1 MTLFETGIRPKI
13 DEYLDNK
20 AKEKRDYGDY
30 WSASSA
36 GYCQRKNIFDRL
48 KIPHTSD
55 DPRKQRV
62 FEVGHIF
69 HEWMQR
75 ITRDANNIL
84 TLAQEIELQDEK
96 LMIRG
101 HVDDLLFITPA
112 GASRDLNSNV
122 ILYDY
127 KTQNSRAFTWQKDK
141 PISYFHKMQL
151 GTYMMMLRSG
161 SGRERMLHHG
171 DRIDKA
177 IDNLTEGRILK
188 ISKDDLRMAE
198 VVLYW
203 DEKLESQIKTYW
215 REQNEAWEKYK
226 NSGQLPVCTC
236 ADHENGFMASEKYN
250 PYFFNGQPCSIEW
263 LRQNEKPVGSEQ

>member
-20 AKEKRDYGDY
+20 SKERRDYGEY

-48 KIPHTSD
+48 QIPHTTD
-55 DPRKQRV
+55 DPRKLRV

-69 HEWMQR
+69 HEWIQR
-75 ITRDANNIL
+75 ITRDADNIM
-84 TLAQEIELQDEK
+84 TLAQEIELRDEE

-101 HVDDLLFITPA
+101 HIDDLLFITPK
-112 GASRDLNSNV
+112 GADSDLNSKV

-141 PISYFHKMQL
+141 PISYFHRMQL
-151 GTYMMMLRSG
+151 GTYMLMLRANPSHEG
-161 SGRERMLHHG
+161 IKKHGARM
-171 DRIDKA
+171 DNA
-177 IDNLTEGRILK
+177 ISNLSEGRILK

-203 DEKLESQIKTYW
+203 DEKLESQIRTYW
-215 REQNEAWEKYK
+215 REQNEAWGKYTK
-226 NSGQLPVCTC
+226 YNQLPVCSC
-236 ADHENGFMASEKYN
+236 ADHENGFMANEKYN
-250 PYFFNGQPCSIEW
+250 PYFYNGQPCSLDW
-263 LRQNEKPVGSEQ
+263 FRKHEKSEG